1 MTGEDPVAVHGAD
14 EVALALE
21 QLQAD
26 KKTPAFVKILFN
38 HMLTVQQQLNLVL
51 TKNQELQEQV
61 ANLREENGALKAALA
76 EAGRVSSAAQFLPR
90 DSFAASNLSAVDEK
104 ERLRSVVIS
113 GITESIDSRST
124 ERAIHDF
131 NSVRN
136 VLDHLNVE
144 CVPQLTYRLGKPQE
158 GRPRLLK
165 VVLPNTFYQ
174 SLVLRRA
181 SWLRSFSC
189 RGVYIRPSLTKE
201 ERERNREARLARRA
215 SLGVTVTNNQPTQLD
230 ISTGNC

>member
-1 MTGEDPVAVHGAD
+1 M
-14 EVALALE
+14 
-21 QLQAD
+21 
-26 KKTPAFVKILFN
+26 
-38 HMLTVQQQLNLVL
+38 
-51 TKNQELQEQV
+51 
-61 ANLREENGALKAALA
+61 
-76 EAGRVSSAAQFLPR
+76 
-90 DSFAASNLSAVDEK
+90 SAVDEK